1 MATGVGDSR
10 TFLGRMEAVE
20 ALYRRFDDARAGSGG
35 VTILVGATG
44 TGKSTLVGELVRDFR
59 VRGAQVLVGR
69 APALDAPPPLSLI
82 RSAIESARDL
92 ATSADEPL
100 GGPSG
105 PASVLIGFAPRLRLS
120 ELPTPV
126 RIEERL
132 LSEIE
137 EADERGELAREPL
150 WTGLI
155 EQFREVS
162 RTGPTVLV
170 LEDLHRSDDLSLEA
184 IEYLAGRLADRP
196 FWILAT
202 SRPFEA
208 LPESRRARLEEFEG
222 TVRARRTYLRPFT
235 SAEVAEYLHWREPDR
250 EFSTEEVARRYSE
263 TGGNPLLLEQFDRRW
278 PTPPSGGPAPAGPE
292 PLGDDDQR
300 TVAVASVLGP
310 EFPFS
315 VLLRASG
322 EDEERLAESVD
333 RLVGR
338 GLLVERAG
346 ELLAFPDDAA
356 RAEVYGQLTESRR
369 RLLHRRAGEAL
380 EASGSADIETIY
392 ALARH
397 FDLGKVDEKSVQYNR
412 TAAEI
417 AERVY
422 AHETARQHLER
433 ALEGF
438 RRLRPDDAD
447 GEAGLVLE
455 LAQEIDHL
463 GEFHEAERVVREHL
477 GRRGSE
483 RISPPV
489 RAMAELYLAQVQ
501 SDQGEWRAADE
512 TTEKVLRS
520 VDLSAHP
527 LVTLALHRLRGEALY
542 YQGRYPESL
551 AEHDEEFRIARTSG
565 NERATALSRAR
576 RANVLA
582 MTGET
587 DRAMDETR
595 EAARLLEELGDAREA
610 AHAHLFLGVMFAS
623 RPPTPERFEAA
634 EAQFNEAIRLAE
646 KAHDQRRVA
655 WALFNSADVLREAGK
670 VEEAVRKVHRS
681 REILER
687 LGDRFGVVQALIIQG
702 KIGLDR
708 GEYDRAEAD
717 LLEAYRLVRELKAP
731 ADEVDVLLRLA
742 QLSFA
747 RGDHASARRRVTELE
762 RQNLRSLRP
771 DVVPDL
777 DRLVAALRVAGD
789 EGESEGDDDAPAD

>member
-1 MATGVGDSR
+1 MAAGVGDGR

-20 ALYRRFDDARAGSGG
+20 ALYRRFDDARAGNGG
-35 VTILVGATG
+35 VTLLVGATG
-44 TGKSTLVGELVRDFR
+44 TGKSTLVSELARDFR
-59 VRGAQVLVGR
+59 ARGAQVLVGR
-69 APALDAPPPLSLI
+69 APPLDVPPPLSLI
-82 RSAIESARDL
+82 RSAIESAHDL
-92 ATSADEPL
+92 ASRSEEPL
-100 GGPSG
+100 GGGPGPS
-105 PASVLIGFAPRLRLS
+105 SVLIGFAPRLRLAD
-120 ELPTPV
+120 LPTPV

-150 WTGLI
+150 WSGLI
-155 EQFREVS
+155 EQFREIS
-162 RTGPTVLV
+162 RGGATVLI

-184 IEYLAGRLADRP
+184 IEYLAGRLTDRP

-202 SRPFEA
+202 TRPFEA

-222 TVRARRTYLRPFT
+222 TARARRTNLRPFT

-278 PTPPSGGPAPAGPE
+278 PTPPTATASGEARPEPE
-292 PLGDDDQR
+292 PLSEDDQR

-338 GLLVERAG
+338 GLLFERTG
-346 ELLAFPDDAA
+346 ELLAFPDDRA

-380 EASGSADIETIY
+380 EASGGADFGTIY
-392 ALARH
+392 SLAQH
-397 FDLGKVDEKSVQYNR
+397 FYLGKVDEKSVQYNR
-412 TAAEI
+412 AAAEI

-422 AHETARQHLER
+422 AHETARLHLER
-433 ALEGF
+433 ALEAF

-447 GEAGLVLE
+447 GEAGIVLE
-455 LAQEIDHL
+455 LAQEIDHV
-463 GEFHEAERVVREHL
+463 GEYRDAEKFVRDHL
-477 GRRGSE
+477 AGRGAA
-483 RISPPV
+483 RISAPV
-489 RAMAELYLAQVQ
+489 RALAELYIAQIQ

-520 VDLSAHP
+520 VDLAAHP
-527 LVTLALHRLRGEALY
+527 LVCLALHRLRGEALY
-542 YQGRYPESL
+542 YQGRYAESL
-551 AEHDEEFRIARTSG
+551 AEHDEELRIARSSG

-587 DRAMDETR
+587 ERAMEETR
-595 EAARLLEELGDAREA
+595 ETARLLEELGDAREA
-610 AHAHLFLGVMFAS
+610 SHAHLFLGVMFAS

-634 EAQFNEAIRLAE
+634 EAQFSEAIRLAE

-670 VEEAVRKVHRS
+670 VEEAIEKVHRS

-708 GEYDRAEAD
+708 MEYDRAEAD

-742 QLSFA
+742 ELSFA
-747 RGDHASARRRVTELE
+747 RGDRASARRRVAELE
-762 RQNLRSLRP
+762 RLNLRTLRP
-771 DVVPDL
+771 DVAPDL
-777 DRLVAALRVAGD
+777 DRLLASLRAAGD
-789 EGESEGDDDAPAD
+789 EDDGETPSG